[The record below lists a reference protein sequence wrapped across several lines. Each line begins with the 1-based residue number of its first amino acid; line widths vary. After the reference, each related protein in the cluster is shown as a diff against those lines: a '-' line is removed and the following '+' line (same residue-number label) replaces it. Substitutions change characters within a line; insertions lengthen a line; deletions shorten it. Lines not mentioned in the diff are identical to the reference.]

1 MFKKNERLANSRGS
15 SVIQNVRLQSF
26 DSSHTN
32 YENIIENINLAGNF
46 KSHRISTYL
55 DAQKQG
61 KLHK

>member
-26 DSSHTN
+26 DSTHTN
-32 YENIIENINLAGNF
+32 YENIIENINLTGKINSN
-46 KSHRISTYL
+46 KISTYL
-55 DAQKQG
+55 DARKQG